1 MNATGM
7 RLVIDGRDVTGECAA
22 ADVELPR
29 LTYRVPD
36 DERSVTRVLGP
47 QGFTITITDPGDALI
62 ALVNGGVAVHTVH
75 FVAHGYSVTRP
86 VQFHKQW
93 TGADGAPRMF
103 GCLASNPDN
112 EAKWVQEAQLA
123 DAQRPTERV

>member
-1 MNATGM
+1 M

-22 ADVELPR
+22 ADIELPT

-36 DERSVTRVLGP
+36 DGSAVTRVLGP
-47 QGFTITITDPGDALI
+47 QGFTITITGPSDALL
-62 ALVNGGVAVHTVH
+62 ALVDGGVGVHVVQ

-86 VQFHKQW
+86 AQFHKQW

-103 GCLASNPDN
+103 GCLASNRDN

-123 DAQRPTERV
+123 DA